1 MGPIRGALAWQS
13 VLDALVKAGAAE
25 DGSGA
30 LDVLDLGG
38 GTGHDAV
45 RVARLGHRVV
55 VVDPSPDALAA
66 SARRAAEAGVEVEG
80 RLGDSTDLT
89 EHVAPASIDLVIC
102 HGVLEHV
109 PDPAEAVDAAC
120 AVLRPGGWLSLLVP
134 GRVAAVAGR
143 AAAGD
148 FAGAQALLGAVP
160 DASWDLAG
168 LGPRRWLPEEL
179 DALLSGRGLTPGFT
193 RGVRVLSDEVPGVVV
208 DGSAGAREELF
219 ALEQA
224 IRSIPQFAGRSA
236 GLQTMARLESTS
248 HP

>member
-1 MGPIRGALAWQS
+1 MGPIRGVLAWQS
-13 VLDALVKAGAAE
+13 VLDALVCAGAAP
-25 DGSGA
+25 DGSGS

-38 GTGHDAV
+38 GTGSDAV
-45 RVARLGHRVV
+45 RIAALGHRVV
-55 VVDPSPDALAA
+55 VVDPSPDALAS
-66 SARRAAEAGVEVEG
+66 SARRAAEAGVTVDG
-80 RLGDSTDLT
+80 RLGDADDLA
-89 EHVAPASIDLVIC
+89 EHVDAASMDLVVC

-109 PDPAEAVDAAC
+109 PDPVEAVEAARG
-120 AVLRPGGWLSLLVP
+120 VLRPGGWLSVLVP
-134 GRVAAVAGR
+134 GRVAAVASR

-148 FAGAQALLGAVP
+148 FAGARALVGATP

-168 LGPRRWLPEEL
+168 WGPRRWLPEEL
-179 DALLSGRGLTPGFT
+179 EALLAMHGLAVAHT
-193 RGVRVLSDEVPGVVV
+193 RGVRVVSDEVPGVVV

>member
-1 MGPIRGALAWQS
+1 MGPIRGVLAWQS
-13 VLDALVKAGAAE
+13 VLDALVHAGAEA
-25 DGSGA
+25 DGSGS

-38 GTGHDAV
+38 GTGSDAV
-45 RVARLGHRVV
+45 RIAALGHRVV

-80 RLGDSTDLT
+80 RLGDSNDLA
-89 EHVAPASIDLVIC
+89 EHVPAASMDLVVC

-109 PDPAEAVDAAC
+109 PDPGAAVDAARQ
-120 AVLRPGGWLSLLVP
+120 VLRPGGWISVLVP
-134 GRVAAVAGR
+134 GRVAAVATR

-148 FAGAQALLGAVP
+148 FAGARTLVEATP
-160 DASWDLAG
+160 DASWDLGAW
-168 LGPRRWLPEEL
+168 GPRRWLPDEL
-179 DALLSGRGLTPGFT
+179 EALLSSHGLAVAGT

-224 IRSIPQFAGRSA
+224 ISTIPQFAGRSA
-236 GLQTMARLESTS
+236 GLQTMASLESTS